1 MPWSLRLLRGFLGG
15 TFVFAGAQ
23 KLLDPNFLNARGADY
38 IGTQL
43 QGFAHGTPVA
53 ALMLL
58 LAKAP
63 VLTGVMIALV
73 EIAVGLATVFGA
85 AMLFAAVVGFSISF
99 ILFLSATWH
108 THPYFLGSDSIYAV
122 AWLALF
128 AGVWE
133 TERRR
138 AGSQM
143 RTPLQRL
150 EGIDRRELIRGGAIA
165 GLSLFIAGAARA
177 LAGSPTSGTG
187 LQRASGSATGGP
199 QAQGPAS
206 SPAPARAQRSV
217 KGRVITSLDKLPVG
231 KAIGF
236 TTPGGVAAVVVRL
249 ADNSVVGYSRV
260 CTHAGCLVGYDT
272 QSHILYCPCHGAEFD
287 PAHNADPIAGP
298 ASTPL
303 QYIKVVI
310 DPTTNDVVLPA

>member
-1 MPWSLRLLRGFLGG
+1 MPWSLRVLRGFLGV

-23 KLLDPNFLNARGADY
+23 KLLDPNFLNANGADY

-43 QGFAHGTPVA
+43 QGFAHGTPA
-53 ALMLL
+53 APLMLL
-58 LAKAP
+58 LAKTP
-63 VLTGVMIALV
+63 VLTGIAISLT
-73 EIAVGLATVFGA
+73 EIAIGLATLFGA
-85 AMLFAAVVGFSISF
+85 AMLFAAVVGFSIS
-99 ILFLSATWH
+99 LVLLLSATWH

-122 AWLALF
+122 AWVALF

-138 AGSQM
+138 AGARM
-143 RTPLQRL
+143 RTPLQRV

-165 GLSLFIAGAARA
+165 GLSLLIAGAARA
-177 LAGSPTSGTG
+177 LSASPTSGTG
-187 LQRASGSATGGP
+187 LRRASRPATTAP
-199 QAQGPAS
+199 EAQGPTS
-206 SPAPARAQRSV
+206 SPSATHAQRSV
-217 KGRVITSLDKLPVG
+217 QGKVITSLDKLPVG

-236 TTPGGVAAVVVRL
+236 TAPGVGPAVLVRL
-249 ADNSVVGYSRV
+249 ADNSVVAYSRV

-298 ASTPL
+298 ASRPL
-303 QYIKVVI
+303 QYIKVVV
-310 DPTTNDVVLPA
+310 DPTTNDVVLPS